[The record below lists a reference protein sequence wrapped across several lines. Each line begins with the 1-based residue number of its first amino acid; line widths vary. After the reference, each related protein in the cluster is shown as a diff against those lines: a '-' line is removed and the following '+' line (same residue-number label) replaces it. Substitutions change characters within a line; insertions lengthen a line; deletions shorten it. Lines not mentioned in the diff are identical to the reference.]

1 MIKAEELMIGDWV
14 LDGTKYAQVTSIT
27 CDGIIETTV
36 NKKSNIELLEPIPI
50 THEILEKNGFRLKE
64 ESDLHKKYIAGDE
77 LCIIVFYF
85 YKETIYGVSTLLKCE
100 RGFAGG
106 LDQIHKCNLLYVH
119 QLQHALKLC
128 GITKNIEL

>member
-50 THEILEKNGFRLKE
+50 TSEILEKNDFVKEDNDTYVWKDQMDFEKIIWFDGGFTCVT
-64 ESDLHKKYIAGDE
+64 S
-77 LCIIVFYF
+77 V
-85 YKETIYGVSTLLKCE
+85 KCD
-100 RGFAGG
+100 RCYDGQCY
-106 LDQIHKCNLLYVH
+106 DVH
-119 QLQHALKLC
+119 ELQHALKIC
-128 GITKNIEL
+128 GVNKEIVV

>member
-50 THEILEKNGFRLKE
+50 TSEILEKNGFKGIMYAKLDIDQHQWIEYYYHEHRLRKWWRG
-64 ESDLHKKYIAGDE
+64 IDE
-77 LCIIVFYF
+77 WNNHA
-85 YKETIYGVSTLLKCE
+85 EVSEVPFEC
-100 RGFAGG
+100 
-106 LDQIHKCNLLYVH
+106 QCHYVH
-119 QLQHALKLC
+119 ELQMAFKLC
-128 GITKNIEL
+128 KVNKEIVL

>member
-1 MIKAEELMIGDWV
+1 MLGDWLKYGTFDRIV
-14 LDGTKYAQVTSIT
+14 KVTALYGSMVETNVVTPLFLD
-27 CDGIIETTV
+27 D
-36 NKKSNIELLEPIPI
+36 LEPIPI

-77 LCIIVFYF
+77 LCIILFYI

-128 GITKNIEL
+128 GINKNIEP

>member
-1 MIKAEELMIGDWV
+1 MIKAEEFMIGNWV

-85 YKETIYGVSTLLKCE
+85 YKETIYGVSTLLECE
-100 RGFAGG
+100 HGFTGG
-106 LDQIHKCNLLYVH
+106 LNQIHKCNLLHVH

-128 GITKNIEL
+128 GITKNIEP